1 MAGIAAVFTAFPPS
15 VTLPSVAA
23 KEKSSSRPAA
33 WLAPILF
40 LLAAVAAAP
49 SAPASM
55 TRALETRAWEKTSA
69 PLESRPVES
78 LQLLNLHQ
86 QNGVAGYDD
95 ALGSPLAAEGG
106 AAAGDTVTVYRVQ
119 GGVMPNASKTLITL
133 DGAGN
138 PIIQDGTLNVSIGD
152 GGAHSQY
159 FQALRP
165 GSTVTS
171 FEIPSWMHDLIQ
183 ENAIPQ
189 DFYTSNPLNQG
200 GLAPKITDINTPGLS
215 YELPSPW
222 GQWLQEN
229 AIPGSGKVK

>member
-1 MAGIAAVFTAFPPS
+1 MDGVARADPLPFSCRNRCWTRIGTDLRRIGNPPLGKNSRSPRTA
-15 VTLPSVAA
+15 LD
-23 KEKSSSRPAA
+23 
-33 WLAPILF
+33 
-40 LLAAVAAAP
+40 
-49 SAPASM
+49 
-55 TRALETRAWEKTSA
+55 
-69 PLESRPVES
+69 ES

-86 QNGVAGYDD
+86 QNGGAGYDD
-95 ALGSPLAAEGG
+95 ALGSPLAAESG